1 MVQRLKKFT
10 VCVIMTAS
18 AGLCAIPA
26 ATAAAAPLAPG
37 ITNSSIK
44 IGIPYV
50 DLASV
55 AQFTHGLNQGNYQ
68 SVYQALISAI
78 NKGGGINGRKIQA
91 SYVAVNPIGT
101 ASSSA
106 ACTQLTE
113 DDQVF
118 AVLGF
123 FQNNDALCYTQL
135 HSTPIIG
142 GTMTTQL
149 LASSKAA
156 WFSTV
161 PIDNAIEPAAI
172 TAFAR
177 AGAFKGKRVA
187 VMSLSTAPTGLASSV
202 IRALARNG
210 VRPVATAT
218 ITADNSDPEASLQQI
233 SGVVAL
239 KFRTAGANVVV
250 PVGEA
255 AQTWGTAT
263 ASGNYHPQIVAP
275 SYNSVTTY
283 TSGTGVNPAVIAKAV
298 SAYVFPLSNGTK
310 AVGWADPAMQR
321 CVRIV
326 RAAGQKILP
335 PTVTARNGND
345 SYVSVVQA
353 CQNLALFTAIV
364 RRAGKNLND
373 TTFQAAGNTL
383 GLVHIPA
390 QGSGIYSKRAPAGTF
405 PLYVYNWVQS
415 QNAWIAGLNPYSSTR

>member
-1 MVQRLKKFT
+1 VTGVVLAT
-10 VCVIMTAS
+10 SGV
-18 AGLCAIPA
+18 LCAIPVASPAGA
-26 ATAAAAPLAPG
+26 AGDVTG
-37 ITNSSIK
+37 VTSTSIK

-55 AQFTHGLNQGNYQ
+55 AQFTHGLSQGNYQ
-68 SVYQALISAI
+68 AVYQALINAI

-91 SYVAVNPIGT
+91 SYAAVNPIGT

-106 ACTQLTE
+106 ACTQLIE

-123 FQNNDALCYTQL
+123 FQNNDPLCYTQL

-149 LASSKAA
+149 LANSKAA
-156 WFSTV
+156 WFSTT
-161 PIDNAIEPAAI
+161 PIDNVIEPAAI
-172 TAFAR
+172 NAFAR
-177 AGAFKGKRVA
+177 AGAFKSKRVA
-187 VMSLSTAPTGLASSV
+187 VLSLSTAPAGLASSV
-202 IRALARNG
+202 VRALARNG
-210 VRPVATAT
+210 VTPVATAT
-218 ITADNSDPEASLQQI
+218 VLANDSDPEASLQQI
-233 SGVVAL
+233 GGVVAL
-239 KFRTAGANVVV
+239 KFRSAGANVVV

-263 ASGNYHPQIVAP
+263 ASGSYHPQIVAP
-275 SYNSVTTY
+275 SYNSISTY

-298 SAYVFPLSNGTK
+298 SAYLIPLSNGSK
-310 AVGWADPAMQR
+310 AVGWSDPSMQR
-321 CVRIV
+321 CVRTV
-326 RAAGQKILP
+326 RAAGQRVVP
-335 PTVTARNGND
+335 PTVTVRNGDD

-373 TTFQAAGNTL
+373 STFQAAGNTL

-390 QGSGIYSKRAPAGTF
+390 VGSGIYSKRAPAGTF

-415 QNAWIAGLNPYSSTR
+415 QNAWIAGPTPYSATR